1 MSSAGWLSGSWQ
13 KCGEDVSRE
22 EAECSNDIVWA
33 LQPPPATSWS
43 LTPDL
48 WCTAAWPAVQ
58 CTVYSVQCTVAA
70 AGRLAAGAASRH
82 PPRAASSSRPPAAD
96 LSQPQP
102 QQCLVR
108 SRPERSSEHTSDQV
122 PGQAAVTS
130 SDQRRVRARHTRDG
144 RGPWPAPPPS
154 HQPPPAPCQ
163 VGVSDA
169 ASTTPPPYLHPADAP
184 QPPPTSTPPHSTH
197 PPHCTDTSAHSSP

>member
-1 MSSAGWLSGSWQ
+1 MMEVQSSI
-13 KCGEDVSRE
+13 CHTD
-22 EAECSNDIVWA
+22 N
-33 LQPPPATSWS
+33 
-43 LTPDL
+43 
-48 WCTAAWPAVQ
+48 VQ

-130 SDQRRVRARHTRDG
+130 SDQWRGEGAPHEGMAGAHGQHHHPATSHRQHRAR
-144 RGPWPAPPPS
+144 WACLMLPPP
-154 HQPPPAPCQ
+154 HLHHT
-163 VGVSDA
+163 
-169 ASTTPPPYLHPADAP
+169 STHPADAP